1 MVKNQAINVAGL
13 DFSWDVEQGL
23 FAFEGVDSVL
33 FWIPTAMKSFFDTIE
48 EISGEDASQV
58 VFETTGFRQGLVV
71 GEYFRI
77 MKNVSIEEAAKLIT
91 NTYASAG
98 WGKCHIEHLDAD
110 KKSVKIQ
117 LQDSWEHKINVVQ
130 GKMMETNYIAAHY
143 AGVFTNLFN
152 TNIWYKVHYYQIEGN
167 DHTLVEYF
175 PSDITINDNI
185 HELSRKKEREE
196 IARLEGIVEEK
207 TKDLKELVKEIS
219 SPVIPVH
226 DGIVVVPLIGKYDE
240 ERAEELISKTLNT
253 LPETQA
259 RYLILDLTGL
269 NRNIN
274 EYTANVIDKVGAA
287 SNLIGTKM
295 MLVGMSPELSIVMTQ
310 AGISLRQIDC
320 FQTLQHG
327 IYYALGQMG
336 RKII

>member
-1 MVKNQAINVAGL
+1 MTTKQSLNVAGL
-13 DFSWDVEQGL
+13 DFSWDVEKGL
-23 FAFEGVDSVL
+23 FAFENVDSVL

-58 VFETTGFRQGLVV
+58 VFETTGFRQGLIVAN
-71 GEYFRI
+71 YFKNT
-77 MKNVSIEEAAKLIT
+77 KNVSVEEAAKLIT

-98 WGKCHIEHLDAD
+98 WGKHLIEHIDLES
-110 KKSVKIQ
+110 KNVRVKI
-117 LQDSWEHKINVVQ
+117 QDSWEHKINVAQ
-130 GKMMETNYIAAHY
+130 GKTIESNYLAAHY
-143 AGVFTNLFN
+143 AGVFSKLFG

-175 PSDITINDNI
+175 PSEITINDNI
-185 HELSRKKEREE
+185 HELSRKKEIEE
-196 IARLEGIVEEK
+196 IARLEGIVREQ

-219 SPVIPVH
+219 SPIIPVH

-240 ERAEELISKTLNT
+240 ERADELISKTLSN
-253 LPETQA
+253 LPAYKA

-269 NRNIN
+269 NRDID
-274 EYTANVIDKVGAA
+274 EYTASVIDKIGAA
-287 SNLIGTKM
+287 SKLIGTEM
-295 MLVGMSPELSIVMTQ
+295 MLVGMAPELSLIMTQ
-310 AGISLRQIDC
+310 VGISLDKIDC

-336 RKII
+336 RKIV